1 MSQLLG
7 KELPLGLLQRLG
19 GAAIEAQE
27 GKIIPIFTID
37 EDGWAHPAL
46 LSYYEVIAKSAST
59 LDMALWKNSSTAN
72 NLRKTGK
79 ITLMLSDFKT
89 NYYLKGRVSELEY
102 EMTGA
107 APVSRFRVALEQVIE
122 DQEPNAEITTGLTYR
137 RMAQRDPNDFAAKV
151 FRLLRETL
159 HEG

>member
-7 KELPLGLLQRLG
+7 KELTPALLQRLSG
-19 GAAIEAQE
+19 SQVESHE

-37 EDGWAHPAL
+37 DAGWAHPAL
-46 LSYYEVIAKSAST
+46 LSYYEVVAKNSST

-79 ITLMLSDFKT
+79 ITLMVNDQGM
-89 NYYLKGRVSELEY
+89 NYYLKGSVQELQY

-107 APVSRFRVALEQVIE
+107 APVSRFRITLDQLIE
-122 DQEPNAEITTGLTYR
+122 DQEPNAEMTTGLTYR
-137 RMAQRDPNDFAAKV
+137 RMSERDPNDFSVKV
-151 FRLLRETL
+151 FRLL
-159 HEG
+159 HAGS

>member
-7 KELPLGLLQRLG
+7 KELPSELLQRLG

-151 FRLLRETL
+151 FRLLQQTPL
-159 HEG
+159 